1 MIQNMPVEMKL
12 GELSERSGIP
22 ARTIRLYVSKGLL
35 PGPTRPG
42 PGATYTREHLQ
53 LLDRIRQ
60 LQRQGMTLV
69 EIRGRLCVREP
80 EKSIAKAEAWM
91 VYDLDSDVRV
101 MVRAES
107 SPWRLRK
114 LQRALGRF
122 QKEIKDDE
130 NGNAERDGRDL

>member
-1 MIQNMPVEMKL
+1 MIQNMPAEMKL
-12 GELSERSGIP
+12 SELSERSGVP

-42 PGATYTREHLQ
+42 PNATYTQEHLS
-53 LLDRIRQ
+53 LLERIRE

-69 EIRGRLCVREP
+69 EIRQRLHVSGPEGRLT
-80 EKSIAKAEAWM
+80 KAEAWV
-91 VYDLDSDVRV
+91 VYDFDKDVRV

-114 LQRALGRF
+114 VQRALSRF
-122 QKEIKDDE
+122 QEEIRDDE
-130 NGNAERDGRDL
+130 NGSAEHDERDS